1 MDIRQLK
8 YFIAVAEELN
18 FTRAAERVG
27 IAQPPLSQQI
37 IGLEYEL
44 RAELFHRSKR
54 KVELTEAGHILLPH
68 AQRILNATHEAA
80 EAVQAAMA
88 GKRGSIRIGAI
99 YSSMF
104 VFLPALL
111 RRFHTDY
118 PSVTVQVEEMT
129 ITQQFAALNEG
140 LIDVGL
146 MRGTT
151 DIADYSSRALFEEEF
166 IVALPTGHPLVK
178 HSTIR
183 LAQLADYPFLDMS
196 RRSNQNYF
204 ELVHGVL
211 ATARVQPNV
220 VQQAS
225 DMHTLLCL
233 VGSGLGL
240 ALVPSSMRSSPI
252 KHVTYRSISDPTPRT
267 NMRLVWRTENA
278 SLVMP
283 KLVQTAVEVGDQ
295 LTEEDA
301 SEERA
306 SIAKILATP
315 LT

>member
-88 GKRGSIRIGAI
+88 GKRGSIRMGAI

-151 DIADYSSRALFEEEF
+151 DIIDYSSRALVEEEF
-166 IVALPTGHPLVK
+166 IVALPTGHPLAK

-204 ELVHGVL
+204 ELVHGIL

-278 SLVMP
+278 SLVLP
-283 KLVQTAVEVGDQ
+283 KLVQTAVEVADQ
-295 LTEEDA
+295 VAEEDA
-301 SEERA
+301 KEERA
-306 SIAKILATP
+306 SLAKFLATP